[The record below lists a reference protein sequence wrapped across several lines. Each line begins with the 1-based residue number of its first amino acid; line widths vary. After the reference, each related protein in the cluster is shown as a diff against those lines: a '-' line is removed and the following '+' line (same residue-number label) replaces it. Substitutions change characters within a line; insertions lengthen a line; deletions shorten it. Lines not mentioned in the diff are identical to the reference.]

1 MCMTMQTLNAQK
13 LVTSLIPLKDS
24 TISQFKDINE
34 LYFLHQPSNY
44 KLQKLVRKLSTTRS
58 QQDADVIIEEIAKQ
72 RTDVSRVI
80 LSLDYYFKK
89 EQPAEGSNVEQ
100 VLRLLSKSPA
110 YDLINQY
117 WFANSIDK
125 MLPMASYKQKLQ
137 DTVTWVYGYG
147 AFYYLSQEDSMYIVR
162 MKKVYIDDIDIEI
175 EDIIEQYLSQQGNS
189 FRYDINNM
197 VKDIKQVKYV
207 EDVQHDGCVTKTLQ
221 LPNWDQIGVMIL
233 QGKDTVERVYTIQYG
248 IFKRFRFG
256 KCISFPLKSKP
267 DVMFYKG
274 VGYGL
279 HFIRNTHALCEQ
291 NRISHEENMKKA
303 E

>member
-1 MCMTMQTLNAQK
+1 MAMQNLQAQK
-13 LVTSLIPLKDS
+13 LVTSLIPIKDS

-34 LYFLHQPSNY
+34 LYFLHQASNY

-72 RTDVSRVI
+72 RTDVSRVV
-80 LSLDYYFKK
+80 LSIDYFFKN
-89 EQPAEGSNVEQ
+89 ERPVQGSNVER
-100 VLRLLSKSPA
+100 VLGLLSNSPA

-125 MLPMASYKQKLQ
+125 KLPLASYKQKLQ

-147 AFYYLSQEDSMYIVR
+147 AFYYLSQEDSMHIVR
-162 MKKVYIDDIDIEI
+162 MKKVNVDDIDIEI
-175 EDIIEQYLSQQGNS
+175 QDIVEQYLSQQGTP
-189 FRYDINNM
+189 FRYDINNL
-197 VKDIKQVKYV
+197 VKDIQKVRFV

-221 LPNWDQIGVMIL
+221 LPNWDHIGVQIVK
-233 QGKDTVERVYTIQYG
+233 GKDTVERVYTIQYG
-248 IFKRFRFG
+248 IFKVFRLG
-256 KCISFPLKSKP
+256 KCISFQLKNKP

-279 HFIRNTHALCEQ
+279 HFIRNTRALCEQ
-291 NRISHEENMKKA
+291 NRIRREEYLKKA